1 MRGIVLNGIKYK
13 DNQDIV
19 YLYTDLRGRRTY
31 IFNRRKGCNRL
42 SPLSLIE
49 FEPSGRQN
57 AEIQYLKEF
66 SFSPVLPEIYSDM
79 RKSSIAMF
87 IGEFLYKILKEEE
100 ASSSLFEYISK
111 SICMLDVLQDGIPNF
126 HLYFMVQL
134 SKYMGFSIPANQN
147 EYDYFDIKHSR
158 FAFIK
163 PLHPQYFSKDDTKIL
178 SDLLELPAAQLC
190 ELKLSGEQ
198 RRNFANRMLD
208 FYSFRFDHTLIMK
221 SLIVLHEIFKN

>member
-42 SPLSLIE
+42 FPLSLIE
-49 FEPSGRQN
+49 FEPSGRQH

-87 IGEFLYKILKEEE
+87 IGELLYKILKEEE
-100 ASSSLFEYISK
+100 SSSSLYEYISK
-111 SICMLDVLQDGIPNF
+111 SICMLDALREGIPNF
-126 HLYFMVQL
+126 HLHFMVQL
-134 SKYMGFSIPANQN
+134 SRYMGFSIPANPN
-147 EYDYFDIKHSR
+147 RYDYFDIKHSR

-163 PLHPQYFSKDDTKIL
+163 PLHPQFFNKDDTKIL
-178 SDLLELPAAQLC
+178 SDLLELPANQLKD
-190 ELKLSGEQ
+190 LKLSGEQ
-198 RRNFANRMLD
+198 RKNFANRMLD
-208 FYSFRFDHTLIMK
+208 FYSSRFDHTLIMK
-221 SLIVLHEIFKN
+221 SLIVLHEIFLE